1 MVLHDF
7 LCGRVGHRQGPFPKA
22 TTLVVAFFVFGV
34 MFRGGQ
40 EEGMILKEI
49 RVQCIPLRAREP
61 MLVIGEDKDSTLTER
76 VETPH
81 QCIHMIDALHNSG
94 CSREIERD

>member
-34 MFRGGQ
+34 IFGVVLGLSEGG
-40 EEGMILKEI
+40 GSTYL
-49 RVQCIPLRAREP
+49 L
-61 MLVIGEDKDSTLTER
+61 EDFSYR
-76 VETPH
+76 
-81 QCIHMIDALHNSG
+81 
-94 CSREIERD
+94 